1 MNNHIRGRG
10 LAAMRRGNNRRKY
23 PRVDVEIQATVADT
37 EEALNYRTQTR
48 DVSAGGL
55 CVVLETFLEA
65 PTPVSIVLELPDGQP
80 PLETVGR
87 VAWCVREKK
96 LIGRKHPTFDTG
108 ISFTDLSTQQR
119 ERLIRFA
126 HSFIC

>member
-1 MNNHIRGRG
+1 
-10 LAAMRRGNNRRKY
+10 MRRGNNRRKY
-23 PRVDVEIQATVADT
+23 PRVDVEIQTTVADT
-37 EEALNYRTQTR
+37 EESLNYRTQTR

-55 CVVLETFLEA
+55 CAVLETFLEA

-108 ISFTDLSTQQR
+108 ISFTDLSTEQR